1 MLDIIICE
9 DNNYQ
14 RKVIE
19 DIIINQL
26 KKLNLEISIALTT
39 DNPDDVIKYVKDCKV
54 KPFIYF
60 LDVELKSEING
71 IELAKKIRK
80 YDPMG
85 YIVFVTSH
93 AELTLLT
100 FEYKVQAMDYIA
112 KNDLNKMENKINECI
127 KEAYND
133 YKSSSVKTGPIQI
146 NVGNKVIYFNSDDIL
161 FFETTDKNHR
171 IRIHTKDETIEFHG
185 TLKEIEEVLP
195 DSYYKPHRSYLVN
208 TKKIKCIDKKEL
220 IIHMT
225 NNETCYIALRYLNGL
240 LKKCSI

>member
-26 KKLNLEISIALTT
+26 KKLNLGISIALTT
-39 DNPDDVIKYVKDCKV
+39 DNPDDVIKYVEDRRV

-100 FEYKVQAMDYIA
+100 FEYKVQAMDYIV

-146 NVGNKVIYFNSDDIL
+146 NVGNKVIYFNPDDIL

-220 IIHMT
+220 IIHMI

-240 LKKCSI
+240 LKKC